1 MDKTKTIQIS
11 DIGEVI
17 TGNTPPRKNPE
28 YYGDYTLFIKPT
40 DISKDSKYTYNPEE
54 CYSEIGYEKYKKT
67 LIPQGATC
75 VVTIGSIGEK
85 LTKAHTDCFINQAM
99 NAVIPNEK
107 YDEDYVYYVLKYNLK
122 QLKMFDSGTA
132 SGREN
137 VSKSAFSSINI
148 NVLTKKDNQ
157 IKVGKILSNYDDLI
171 ENNNKRIKI
180 LEEMA
185 QKIYKEWFV
194 DFKFPGYETTT
205 FKQTELG
212 KIPSDWNSKPIGE
225 LLEHQIGGGWGNE
238 EQSDKYTE
246 SAYVIRGADI
256 PNGRDGNIQNC
267 PLRYHT
273 KSNIK
278 TRLLKANDIV
288 FEVSGGS
295 KGQPVGR
302 ALLLNKNLFNQFND
316 NVICASFCKLLRT
329 DTKQILPE
337 IVYLHL
343 LNIYNNG
350 KIEKYQTQSTGIIN
364 FKFTFFLENEQ
375 ILVPNDTIQELF
387 KNITLPIFDEI
398 SLLGYKN
405 QALKQTRDLLLPR
418 LISGEIDVENMEIK

>member
-148 NVLTKKDNQ
+148 NILTKKDNQ

-194 DFKFPGYETTT
+194 DFKFPNHETVT
-205 FKQTELG
+205 FKQTDLG
-212 KIPSDWNSKPIGE
+212 SEVMPI
-225 LLEHQIGGGWGNE
+225 
-238 EQSDKYTE
+238 
-246 SAYVIRGADI
+246 
-256 PNGRDGNIQNC
+256 
-267 PLRYHT
+267 
-273 KSNIK
+273 
-278 TRLLKANDIV
+278 
-288 FEVSGGS
+288 
-295 KGQPVGR
+295 KG
-302 ALLLNKNLFNQFND
+302 
-316 NVICASFCKLLRT
+316 
-329 DTKQILPE
+329 
-337 IVYLHL
+337 
-343 LNIYNNG
+343 
-350 KIEKYQTQSTGIIN
+350 
-364 FKFTFFLENEQ
+364 
-375 ILVPNDTIQELF
+375 
-387 KNITLPIFDEI
+387 KNITKAIIKKGNVPVVAGGIEPAYYHNIPNTVAPVITVSASGANAGYINLYYQDIWASDCSYIDTTMTPYVYYYYLLLKYNQIKVTNMQRGAAQPHVYPQDLAQLKIKIPEENVIREFNEIITPFFSEI
-398 SLLGYKN
+398 SNFSLKN
-405 QALKQTRDLLLPR
+405 QTLKQTRDLLLPR
-418 LISGEIDVENMEIK
+418 LISGEIDVENLEVI

>member
-148 NVLTKKDNQ
+148 NILTKKDNQ

-194 DFKFPGYETTT
+194 DFKFPNHETAT

-212 KIPSDWNSKPIGE
+212 
-225 LLEHQIGGGWGNE
+225 
-238 EQSDKYTE
+238 
-246 SAYVIRGADI
+246 DI
-256 PNGRDGNIQNC
+256 PTNWEV
-267 PLRYHT
+267 
-273 KSNIK
+273 
-278 TRLLKANDIV
+278 AN
-288 FEVSGGS
+288 
-295 KGQPVGR
+295 
-302 ALLLNKNLFNQFND
+302 
-316 NVICASFCKLLRT
+316 
-329 DTKQILPE
+329 
-337 IVYLHL
+337 
-343 LNIYNNG
+343 
-350 KIEKYQTQSTGIIN
+350 IEKYYNTSSGGTPSRKQFSYYDNGNINWIKTGELKN
-364 FKFTFFLENEQ
+364 TFVIDTEEKITEKAIKNSSAKVFPTNTVTLAMYCGMGDISIMSKPMATNQACCVFLPKYDYLEY
-375 ILVPNDTIQELF
+375 PFSYLF
-387 KNITLPIFDEI
+387 FCNITKEMINISFGSAQQNLSQEVIKAYIVKFPNKEI
-398 SLLGYKN
+398 LLDFNKIIKPVFENIKNLLYKN
-405 QALKQTRDLLLPR
+405 QTLKQTRDLLLPR
-418 LISGEIDVENMEIK
+418 LISGEIDVENLNIL

>member
-148 NVLTKKDNQ
+148 NILTKKDNQ

-194 DFKFPGYETTT
+194 DFRFPGHETAT

-212 KIPSDWNSKPIGE
+212 
-225 LLEHQIGGGWGNE
+225 
-238 EQSDKYTE
+238 
-246 SAYVIRGADI
+246 DI
-256 PNGRDGNIQNC
+256 PTNWEV
-267 PLRYHT
+267 
-273 KSNIK
+273 
-278 TRLLKANDIV
+278 AN
-288 FEVSGGS
+288 
-295 KGQPVGR
+295 
-302 ALLLNKNLFNQFND
+302 
-316 NVICASFCKLLRT
+316 
-329 DTKQILPE
+329 
-337 IVYLHL
+337 
-343 LNIYNNG
+343 
-350 KIEKYQTQSTGIIN
+350 IEKYYNTSSGGTPSRKQFSYYDNGNINWIKTGELKN
-364 FKFTFFLENEQ
+364 TFVIDTEEKITEKAIKNSSAKVFPTNTVTLAMYCGMGDISIMSKPMATNQACCVFLPKYDYLEY
-375 ILVPNDTIQELF
+375 PFSYLF
-387 KNITLPIFDEI
+387 FCNITKEMINISFGAAQQNLSQEVIKAYIVKFPSKEI
-398 SLLGYKN
+398 LLDFNKIIKPVFENIKNLLYKN
-405 QALKQTRDLLLPR
+405 QTLKQMRDLLLPH
-418 LISGEIDVENMEIK
+418 LISGEIDVENLNIL

>member
-28 YYGDYTLFIKPT
+28 YYGDYMLFIKPT

-148 NVLTKKDNQ
+148 NILTKKDNQ

-194 DFKFPGYETTT
+194 DFKFPGHETTT
-205 FKQTELG
+205 FKQINLG
-212 KIPSDWNSKPIGE
+212 KIPTDWYFGTIKDINDVKGGYAFKSSDLKETGEYGVIKIKNIQSGDIDINSCQYINKRIAQKAEAFKLNVGD
-225 LLEHQIGGGWGNE
+225 LLIAM
-238 EQSDKYTE
+238 T
-246 SAYVIRGADI
+246 GAQVGKVGIMPKTKQRYYLNQRVGKFI
-256 PNGRDGNIQNC
+256 PNKD
-267 PLRYHT
+267 
-273 KSNIK
+273 
-278 TRLLKANDIV
+278 
-288 FEVSGGS
+288 F
-295 KGQPVGR
+295 
-302 ALLLNKNLFNQFND
+302 
-316 NVICASFCKLLRT
+316 
-329 DTKQILPE
+329 
-337 IVYLHL
+337 
-343 LNIYNNG
+343 
-350 KIEKYQTQSTGIIN
+350 IIN
-364 FKFTFFLENEQ
+364 NQYLSIYTRSEKFNTQINNVASGAAQPNISTFQIENIEM
-375 ILVPNDTIQELF
+375 LVPQKEIIKNFEKIVNPLFIEILTLND
-387 KNITLPIFDEI
+387 KNT
-398 SLLGYKN
+398 N
-405 QALKQTRDLLLPR
+405 LKKTRDLLLPR
-418 LISGEIDVENMEIK
+418 LISGEIDVENLNIL

>member
-17 TGNTPPRKNPE
+17 TGNTPPRKNSE

-171 ENNNKRIKI
+171 ENNQKQIKL
-180 LEEMA
+180 LEEAA

-194 DFKFPGYETTT
+194 DFKFPNHETAT
-205 FKQTELG
+205 FKQTYLG
-212 KIPSDWNSKPIGE
+212 SEVMPI
-225 LLEHQIGGGWGNE
+225 
-238 EQSDKYTE
+238 
-246 SAYVIRGADI
+246 
-256 PNGRDGNIQNC
+256 
-267 PLRYHT
+267 
-273 KSNIK
+273 
-278 TRLLKANDIV
+278 
-288 FEVSGGS
+288 
-295 KGQPVGR
+295 KG
-302 ALLLNKNLFNQFND
+302 
-316 NVICASFCKLLRT
+316 
-329 DTKQILPE
+329 
-337 IVYLHL
+337 
-343 LNIYNNG
+343 
-350 KIEKYQTQSTGIIN
+350 
-364 FKFTFFLENEQ
+364 
-375 ILVPNDTIQELF
+375 
-387 KNITLPIFDEI
+387 KNITKAIIKKGNVPVVAGGIEPAYYHNTPNTVAPVITVSASGANAGYINLYYQDIWASDCSYIDTTMTPYVYYYYLLLKYNQIKVTNMQRGAAQPHVYPQDLAQLKIKIPEENVIREFNEIITPFFSEI
-398 SLLGYKN
+398 SNFSLKN
-405 QALKQTRDLLLPR
+405 QTLKQTRDLLLPR
-418 LISGEIDVENMEIK
+418 LISGDIDVENLEVI